1 MDLHKGRLCEGIT
14 FREFSLWQAR
24 KKRRTLRHTELSPY
38 ADQRTDEENTGPM
51 ALSDEAKQWLTEHGL
66 EGFLRIADAPPHDEP
81 KHVTATIN
89 LSEITEGTVQ
99 ALTGLQAG
107 GLQ

>member
-1 MDLHKGRLCEGIT
+1 
-14 FREFSLWQAR
+14 
-24 KKRRTLRHTELSPY
+24 
-38 ADQRTDEENTGPM
+38 M
-51 ALSDEAKQWLTEHGL
+51 ALSDEGKQWLTEHGL

-99 ALTGLQAG
+99 ALIGLQAE
-107 GLQ
+107 GLQSVNAPPTRSCLSTSKSTP